1 MLNQQKRHTNGKWIY
16 GKKLLEAIYE
26 GSNNKLNAS

>member
-1 MLNQQKRHTNGKWIY
+1 MLNQQKRHPNGKWIY